1 MRDEAVPVLSLSMIT
16 TTIAE

>member
-1 MRDEAVPVLSLSMIT
+1 MRDEAVPVLSLSTIT